1 MTEKIIQEELAPVV
15 LFVYNR
21 PDHTRKTLYALT
33 NNELAVQTQLYIF
46 SDGPKG
52 DADSETLHKIE
63 QVRKIIN
70 EKHWCGEVEI
80 NESPVNQGLGTS
92 IRQGVT
98 EIIEKHGRAIVLE
111 DDLITSPFFLN
122 YMNDALEYYE
132 NRKGVFSISGY
143 CLPPNKLKIPESYK
157 YDVFV
162 SLRNSSWGWATW
174 ADRWEQIDWEIK
186 NFETIAFDPYIKEAF
201 NRGGDDV
208 FELLEYQ
215 VTGKLDIWSIQFT
228 LAHFANHAVSIVPI
242 TSYVENAGLDGSGMN
257 CNKDETLRNAI
268 LCSNKNINFLDIL
281 YEDSRIINAFYN
293 VYCKE
298 KRPLLQKIIN
308 RAARLTGFRNIFL
321 QKKKIYV

>member
-33 NNELAVQTQLYIF
+33 DNELAGKTQLYIF
-46 SDGPKG
+46 SDGPKI
-52 DADSETLHKIE
+52 DADSETLQKIE
-63 QVRKIIN
+63 LVRKIIN
-70 EKHWCGEVEI
+70 EKPWCREVEI
-80 NESPVNQGLGTS
+80 IESPVNLGLGTS

-122 YMNDALEYYE
+122 YMNCALDYYE

-174 ADRWEQIDWEIK
+174 ADRWEQVDWEKK
-186 NFETIAFDPYIKEAF
+186 NFETIAVDPNIKEAF

-208 FELLEYQ
+208 FELLASQ
-215 VTGKLDIWSIQFT
+215 VSGKLDIWSIQFT
-228 LAHFANHAVSIVPI
+228 LAQFANHAISIVPTRSFVDNI
-242 TSYVENAGLDGSGMN
+242 GLDGTGMN
-257 CNKDETLRNAI
+257 CTKNSSHGNSI
-268 LCSNKNINFLDIL
+268 LCEKENIRFLDVL
-281 YEDSRIINAFYN
+281 YEDKRIINLFYN
-293 VYCKE
+293 SYCHK
-298 KRPLLQKIIN
+298 KRPLWKKMMNRLIRIIGGN
-308 RAARLTGFRNIFL
+308 NMFEI
-321 QKKKIYV
+321 KKKIYC